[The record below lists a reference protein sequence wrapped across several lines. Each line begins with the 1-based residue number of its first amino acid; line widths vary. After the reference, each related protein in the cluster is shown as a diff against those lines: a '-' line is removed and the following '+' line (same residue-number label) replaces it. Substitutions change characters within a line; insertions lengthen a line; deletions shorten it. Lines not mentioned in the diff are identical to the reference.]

1 MNRSRRLAGLGSLC
15 TAMAMAWQGTAG
27 AGHWEGVIK
36 GAGKDVAITV
46 DLAVDQNGTWVGAM
60 GLPAQGA
67 KDIPLSG
74 ITVQGDAV
82 HFRMFDAA
90 ASPVFDGKMAAGG
103 AAISGQVSGSG
114 ESTGF
119 ELKRT
124 GEAVI
129 ETPRASTPLSSD
141 FVGTWEGLL
150 GSGAGQLHLELK
162 LVMGA
167 DGNGAGTLAS
177 AGSASMAIPITT
189 ITQKGNGLEFEIRAI
204 GGRYSGVLGESRVE
218 ITGNWTQGGAT
229 TPLTFQRAK
238 K

>member
-1 MNRSRRLAGLGSLC
+1 
-15 TAMAMAWQGTAG
+15 
-27 AGHWEGVIK
+27 
-36 GAGKDVAITV
+36 
-46 DLAVDQNGTWVGAM
+46 
-60 GLPAQGA
+60 
-67 KDIPLSG
+67 
-74 ITVQGDAV
+74 
-82 HFRMFDAA
+82 
-90 ASPVFDGKMAAGG
+90 
-103 AAISGQVSGSG
+103 
-114 ESTGF
+114 
-119 ELKRT
+119 
-124 GEAVI
+124 
-129 ETPRASTPLSSD
+129 LSSD